1 MRGQEL
7 LTYVVYDIVS
17 DRIRLKIAGVC
28 KDYGLDHIQYSVFS
42 GPLDATRRR
51 EIFSPAGRH
60 PGRQRRAHPDVADV
74 REGRRRPA
82 AKSRAGRV
90 PRTARSG
97 VRKKVKSRF
106 RAMHC
111 DQHR

>member
-7 LTYVVYDIVS
+7 LTFVVYDIRD

-51 EIFSPAGRH
+51 EMFARLDHTLGKH
-60 PGRQRRAHPDVADV
+60 EGKVLMLQMCEKDVAAK
-74 REGRRRPA
+74 REI
-82 AKSRAGRV
+82 
-90 PRTARSG
+90 AR
-97 VRKKVKSRF
+97 F
-106 RAMHC
+106 ADME
-111 DQHR
+111 

>member
-17 DRIRLKIAGVC
+17 DRIRFKIAGVC

-51 EIFSPAGRH
+51 EIFTRLGDTLGNNEGRILILQICEKDAGARLEIARGPRPPAG
-60 PGRQRRAHPDVADV
+60 
-74 REGRRRPA
+74 
-82 AKSRAGRV
+82 
-90 PRTARSG
+90 G
-97 VRKKVKSRF
+97 V
-106 RAMHC
+106 
-111 DQHR
+111 

>member
-42 GPLDATRRR
+42 GPLDSTRRNEMFARLDYTLGIHEGKVLMLQMCEKDVAARR
-51 EIFSPAGRH
+51 EI
-60 PGRQRRAHPDVADV
+60 V
-74 REGRRRPA
+74 RIINLE
-82 AKSRAGRV
+82 
-90 PRTARSG
+90 
-97 VRKKVKSRF
+97 
-106 RAMHC
+106 
-111 DQHR
+111 